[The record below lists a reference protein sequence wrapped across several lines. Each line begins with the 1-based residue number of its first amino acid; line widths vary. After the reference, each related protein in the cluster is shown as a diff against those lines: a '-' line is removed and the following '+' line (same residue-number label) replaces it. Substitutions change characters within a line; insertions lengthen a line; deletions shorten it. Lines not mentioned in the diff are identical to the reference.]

1 LASGT
6 ICEQAKKRFD
16 NRINKINTDIK
27 MYTFSGKLKTF
38 SIALI
43 ILGALGMGYGFL
55 SAPKTTEEV
64 KEILQHEEGAHNE
77 STATAGSHASANSET
92 HDADAEQ
99 KHLEHAMHQMQNRP
113 WSAFFIAAFF
123 MFYVTLCVLVFYA
136 IQWAAQAGWSIVLF
150 RVMEGIT
157 AYLLPGSILL
167 FAFLLISGLHGN
179 HIYVWMSPEALQ
191 DEIIQGKS
199 WWLNTPGW
207 LIRGFGYLLVY
218 NVFRFLLRKNSLALD
233 KSGSLK
239 IYQKNFNLAVAF
251 IVTFGILELF
261 MSFDWLMSLDP
272 HWYSQL
278 YSFYVFASMF
288 VSGITVVALVTIYL
302 RSKGFLPFVNDSH
315 LHDLAKYMFGFS
327 IFWTYFWFDQFML
340 QWYADIPEDT
350 AYFFPRLIGSY
361 QLPFIGMLVLN
372 FVLPIIIL
380 MNSDFKRVS
389 WFIVFIGIIILIG
402 HYIDIFQLISPATV
416 GDRWSFGIP
425 ELASILFFAGLFIFT
440 VFRAMAKVP
449 LLAKGNPFI
458 KESEIYRY

>member
-1 LASGT
+1 
-6 ICEQAKKRFD
+6 
-16 NRINKINTDIK
+16 

-38 SIALI
+38 SIALM

-64 KEILQHEEGAHNE
+64 KEILQHEE
-77 STATAGSHASANSET
+77 STHGDSHETAGTHEGANSET
-92 HDADAEQ
+92 HSAAEEQ
-99 KHLEHAMHQMQNRP
+99 SHLEHVLHQMQNRP

-123 MFYVTLCVLVFYA
+123 AFYITLCVLAFYA

-167 FAFLLISGLHGN
+167 FAFFLISGFHGN
-179 HIYVWMSPEALQ
+179 HIYVWMSPEAMQ
-191 DEIIQGKS
+191 DEVIQGKS

-207 LIRGFGYLLVY
+207 LIRGFVYLLVY
-218 NVFRFLLRKNSLALD
+218 NVFRFVLRKNSIALD
-233 KSGSLK
+233 ESGDLK
-239 IYQKNFNLAVAF
+239 IYKRNFNLGVAF

-278 YSFYVFASMF
+278 YSFYVFASML

-327 IFWTYFWFDQFML
+327 IFWAYFFFDQFML
-340 QWYADIPEDT
+340 QWYANIPEDT
-350 AYFFPRLIGSY
+350 AYFYPRLIGSY
-361 QLPFIGMLVLN
+361 QLPFIGMLILN
-372 FVLPIIIL
+372 FVLPITIL
-380 MNSDFKRVS
+380 MNSDFKRVP
-389 WFIVFIGIIILIG
+389 WFIVFIGIIILVG

-416 GDRWSFGIP
+416 GDRWSIGIP
-425 ELASILFFAGLFIFT
+425 ELASISFFTGLFIFT
-440 VFRAMAKVP
+440 VFRAIGKVP
-449 LLAKGNPFI
+449 LFAKGNPFM
-458 KESEIYRY
+458 KESEIYHY

>member
-1 LASGT
+1 
-6 ICEQAKKRFD
+6 
-16 NRINKINTDIK
+16 

-38 SIALI
+38 SIALM

-64 KEILQHEEGAHNE
+64 KEILQHEGAAHGE
-77 STATAGSHASANSET
+77 SVEASGTHGAASSET
-92 HDADAEQ
+92 HSADEEQ
-99 KHLEHAMHQMQNRP
+99 NHLEHVLHQMQNRP

-123 MFYVTLCVLVFYA
+123 AFYITLCVLAFYA

-179 HIYVWMSPEALQ
+179 HIYVWMSPEALH

-207 LIRGFGYLLVY
+207 LMRGFIYLLVY
-218 NVFRFLLRKNSLALD
+218 NIFRFLLRKNSIALD
-233 KSGSLK
+233 ESGDIK
-239 IYQKNFNLAVAF
+239 IYKRNFNLAVAF

-278 YSFYVFASMF
+278 YSFYVFASML
-288 VSGITVVALVTIYL
+288 VSGITVIALVTIYL

-327 IFWTYFWFDQFML
+327 IFWAYFFFDQFML

-372 FVLPIIIL
+372 FVLPITIL
-380 MNSDFKRVS
+380 MNSDFKRVP
-389 WFIVFIGIIILIG
+389 WFIVFIGIIIRVCIAVETG
-402 HYIDIFQLISPATV
+402 RII
-416 GDRWSFGIP
+416 
-425 ELASILFFAGLFIFT
+425 
-440 VFRAMAKVP
+440 
-449 LLAKGNPFI
+449 LAKQHRIGTHKPAQFWLVPPGAKI
-458 KESEIYRY
+458 L